1 MSRSRS
7 SSSGARIGKTIP
19 QLGEQEKQSCPPL
32 KVFNDTPG
40 VAAVAPGFNPGDYL
54 SDDVLFESAKVE
66 IFKYEHGKHLVRS
79 KDDELNLSTMMRR
92 LHKLYLDS
100 CKDGK
105 GTILVGIKDDH
116 DFIGDDY
123 FYVEFDEF
131 FQLYNLKALDKTLI
145 ACYCL

>member
-1 MSRSRS
+1 
-7 SSSGARIGKTIP
+7 
-19 QLGEQEKQSCPPL
+19 
-32 KVFNDTPG
+32 VFTDTPG
-40 VAAVAPGFNPGDYL
+40 VAAVAPGFNPSDYL
-54 SDDVLFESAKVE
+54 SEDVLFESAEVE
-66 IFKYEHGKHLVRS
+66 NFKNEHGKCLVRS
-79 KDDELNLSTMMRR
+79 DDDELNLSMMMRR
-92 LHKLYLDS
+92 LHRLYLDS

-131 FQLYNLKALDKTLI
+131 FQLYNQKALDKTLI